1 MDEKEVTNAK
11 KYDPNTMSAG
21 YAHVPIGQKVE
32 PLIPVINADG
42 CTINISDVYPG
53 KQWAD
58 LTKEQKDN
66 IRDCHAWV
74 NGPDLADC
82 HLPYKDPKTGTVKPN
97 CARNA
102 LARLNQVSGLSGAE
116 AAAVEKKLQK
126 ALKKANKQE
135 QKKQKRE
142 GRMVKNF
149 NENHD
154 EKGQFS
160 EGDGSGGTGS
170 GTISGTGGAGYV
182 PEIEYTTNDKGIEEP
197 LVSKAGLK
205 NMGADFKEAEIKSP
219 LADPNED
226 TLAATTKAL
235 NTAAFSDRYT
245 TLYRV
250 TKQFHQKATEDQIK
264 KLGEKGV
271 YFMHGTR
278 ETLGDGVENTLNIWG
293 LSIKTKGGK

>member
-32 PLIPVINADG
+32 PAIPVINADG
-42 CTINISDVYPG
+42 CTINIGDVYPG

-82 HLPYKDPKTGTVKPN
+82 HLPYKDPKTGAVKPN

-116 AAAVEKKLQK
+116 AATVEKKLQK

-142 GRMVKNF
+142 GRM
-149 NENHD
+149 
-154 EKGQFS
+154 
-160 EGDGSGGTGS
+160 
-170 GTISGTGGAGYV
+170 
-182 PEIEYTTNDKGIEEP
+182 
-197 LVSKAGLK
+197 
-205 NMGADFKEAEIKSP
+205 
-219 LADPNED
+219 
-226 TLAATTKAL
+226 
-235 NTAAFSDRYT
+235 
-245 TLYRV
+245 
-250 TKQFHQKATEDQIK
+250 
-264 KLGEKGV
+264 
-271 YFMHGTR
+271 
-278 ETLGDGVENTLNIWG
+278 
-293 LSIKTKGGK
+293 